1 MGDICLSSY
10 RARQFFRYPSRATKG
25 AIVWSWKTLCH
36 QEQFSPPT
44 SKFSTVQ
51 TQKRIFKFD
60 GSRDPQQSLEL
71 MERGTLV
78 RKPDEAPTLL
88 ACRGAAEGLPGG
100 VLVPGRAAPR
110 QSPGPSASPVQ
121 LARAGLIL
129 KDAERPTNHSYS
141 QFQLRRPRMHWIIT
155 QRKAVPS

>member
-1 MGDICLSSY
+1 M
-10 RARQFFRYPSRATKG
+10 
-25 AIVWSWKTLCH
+25 
-36 QEQFSPPT
+36 
-44 SKFSTVQ
+44 
-51 TQKRIFKFD
+51 QKRIFKFD

-121 LARAGLIL
+121 LARAGLVL
-129 KDAERPTNHSYS
+129 KDAETNKPQVLTIPTE
-141 QFQLRRPRMHWIIT
+141 
-155 QRKAVPS
+155 KAKDALNNYTEKSSA